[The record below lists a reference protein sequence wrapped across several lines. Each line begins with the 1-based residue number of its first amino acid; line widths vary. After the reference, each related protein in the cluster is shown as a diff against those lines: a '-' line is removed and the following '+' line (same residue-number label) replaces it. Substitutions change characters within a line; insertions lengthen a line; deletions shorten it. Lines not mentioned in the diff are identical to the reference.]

1 MHLII
6 DYPWFFVLF
15 CLLAGA
21 AVSALLYYVS
31 FRRRGADAR
40 PFGKRVTLLLAAVR
54 FLAVSL
60 IAFLLLAPL
69 VKRQH
74 NITEKPL
81 IVIAHD
87 NSESLALTA
96 DSSYYRTD
104 FQKSMDNLAS
114 KLRSDFEVVEYV
126 YGDHVALC
134 DEDTMP
140 LFSNKATDMSELLNA
155 IGERYYHRNVGA
167 LVLAGDGIY
176 NKGVNPVSQTSS
188 LTFPVYT
195 IALGDTALH
204 RDAAIAHIRCN
215 RIANLGN
222 KFPMDIT
229 VNAARMNGEEAL
241 LSISNGGKQLFSK
254 QIRYQGDH
262 FSTVEQVLLEATAPG
277 LQRYEVALTPLNDEQ
292 STTNNYRSVPVEVID
307 GHQKIAIIA
316 AAPHPD
322 VAALRQ
328 SITANSNYEVDCFLA
343 SESGLEKIGASQ
355 SNARQRFVPD
365 DYNMLVFHQL
375 PSKSGAVNADMTTWL
390 KGGVPALFVL
400 GSATDLPR
408 FNAMHTGLEIVSR
421 IDRQNEAMPLFNSN
435 FTLFTLEESVAR
447 QLEQCPPLVSPF
459 GDYKSNGNMQ
469 TLFFSRVGTVNSGQP
484 LVAMVQLQGGEG
496 AASAQPVR
504 YAFVAGEGLW
514 RWRLSCYQQFGT
526 HEPFDMLVDK
536 LVSFTAL
543 RFSKD
548 RFMVE
553 VSNVFSES
561 EPVVLNAQL
570 YNDNYEAVNVPEVS
584 LTVQA
589 MDAEASHEPLRYAFN
604 RSGQGYTLN
613 IGQLV
618 PGLYRYTATTRFNG
632 KDYTASGSFLVEQQL
647 LEELTLRADH
657 SLLQTLATSTDGA
670 MLYPEQIDQL
680 PEMLKNRKDIK
691 SLIYTETT
699 YGDMH
704 NMLLVF
710 LIIVLLLGIEWVVR
724 KYNGTV

>member
-1 MHLII
+1 MHLLI
-6 DYPWFFVLF
+6 DYPWYFVLL

-21 AVSALLYYVS
+21 AASALLYYLS
-31 FRRRGADAR
+31 FRRRGADAK
-40 PFGKRVTLLLAAVR
+40 PFGKRTTLLLSAVR

-96 DSSYYRTD
+96 DSTYYRND
-104 FQKSMDNLAS
+104 FQDAMDKLAG

-126 YGDHVALC
+126 YGDHVALR
-134 DEDTMP
+134 DDDTMA
-140 LFSNKATDMSELLNA
+140 LFSNKATDMGELLNA

-167 LVLAGDGIY
+167 MVLASDGIY
-176 NKGVNPVSQTSS
+176 NKGVNPVSQTAA
-188 LTFPVYT
+188 LTFPIYS
-195 IALGDTALH
+195 IALGDTVLH
-204 RDAAIAHIRCN
+204 RDAAVAHVRCN

-229 VNAARMNGEEAL
+229 VNAARMNGEEAVL
-241 LSISNGGKQLFSK
+241 TVSNGGRQLFSK

-262 FSTVEQVLLEATAPG
+262 YSTVEQVLLEATIPG
-277 LQRYEVALTPLNDEQ
+277 LQRYEVALTPLNGEQ
-292 STTNNYRSVPVEVID
+292 STANNYRSVPVEVID

-328 SITANSNYEVDCFLA
+328 AIQANSNYEVDCFLLT
-343 SESGLEKIGASQ
+343 ESGLERLGTSQ
-355 SNARQRFVPD
+355 ATARQRFAPD

-375 PSKSGAVNADMTTWL
+375 PSKSGTANADMTTWL
-390 KGGVPALFVL
+390 KGGVPALFVV
-400 GSATDLPR
+400 GSTTDLPR
-408 FNAMHTGLEIVSR
+408 FNALHTGLEIVSR

-435 FTLFTLEESVAR
+435 FTLFSFDESMAR

-459 GDYKSNGNMQ
+459 GDYKTNGNLQ

-496 AASAQPVR
+496 VASSQPVR

-526 HEPFDMLVDK
+526 HEPFDALIDK
-536 LVSFTAL
+536 IVSFTAL

-561 EPVVLNAQL
+561 EPVMLNAQL
-570 YNDNYEAVNVPEVS
+570 YNDNYEAVNVPDVS
-584 LTVQA
+584 LTVQLL
-589 MDAEASHEPLRYAFN
+589 DANASREPLRYAFN

-613 IGQLV
+613 IGQLP
-618 PGLYRYTATTRFNG
+618 PGLYRYTAATRFNG
-632 KDYTASGSFLVEQQL
+632 KEYTAAGSFLVEQQL
-647 LEELTLRADH
+647 LEQLSLRADH
-657 SLLQTLATSTDGA
+657 SLLQTLATATGGA
-670 MLYPEQIDQL
+670 MLYPDQLDQL
-680 PEMLKNRKDIK
+680 PDMLKQRDDVK

-699 YGDMH
+699 YSDML
-704 NMLLVF
+704 NMPLIFLL
-710 LIIVLLLGIEWVVR
+710 IVILLAVEWVVR
-724 KYNGTV
+724 KFNGNV